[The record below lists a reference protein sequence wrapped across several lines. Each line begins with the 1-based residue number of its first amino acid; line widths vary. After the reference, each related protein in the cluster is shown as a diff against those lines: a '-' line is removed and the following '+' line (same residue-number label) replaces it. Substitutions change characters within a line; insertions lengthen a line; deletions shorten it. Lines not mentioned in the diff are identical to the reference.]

1 MMLTDIDIKDT
12 IYQLL
17 RAKGLHEEISGR
29 IYKDMRPA
37 NSMLED
43 VEISVLA
50 GDAEQIQE
58 FTLNV
63 NVFVADIKRGDEFV
77 ENTARLRTLSAAF
90 AEALESVMFER
101 CWISI
106 ESQRVVKM
114 NDTALHVINNR
125 ISAKVC
131 FE

>member
-1 MMLTDIDIKDT
+1 MRLTDIDIKDT

-37 NSMLED
+37 NSLLED

-50 GDAEQIQE
+50 GDARQLQE

-63 NVFVADIKRGDEFV
+63 NVFVADIKRGDEEV
-77 ENTARLRTLSAAF
+77 ENTARLRVLCSLF
-90 AEALESVMFER
+90 EEALESDMF
-101 CWISI
+101 WISL
-106 ESQRVVKM
+106 ESQRVMKL
-114 NDTALHVINNR
+114 NDSAMHVINNR

>member
-1 MMLTDIDIKDT
+1 MRLTDIDIKDT

-17 RAKGLHEEISGR
+17 RAKGLHQEVSGR

-50 GDAEQIQE
+50 GDAGQVQE

-63 NVFVADIKRGDEFV
+63 NVFVADIKRGDEDV
-77 ENTARLRTLSAAF
+77 ENTARLRILCGLF
-90 AEALESVMFER
+90 AEALESEMFER
-101 CWISI
+101 CWISL
-106 ESQRVVKM
+106 ESPRVMKL
-114 NDTALHVINNR
+114 NDSAMHVISNR
-125 ISAKVC
+125 ISVKVC
-131 FE
+131 LE